1 VSEWPSDA
9 AGVPVSRAEAMGGLA
24 ARFASGK
31 GGVWGDSAVRSGN
44 GTGTVMGEAK
54 PGGWIVELAAAGF
67 RGGLGAGFANSED
80 GGFTGAKDSASDHG
94 SGRMVAKTFR

>member
-1 VSEWPSDA
+1 
-9 AGVPVSRAEAMGGLA
+9 
-24 ARFASGK
+24 
-31 GGVWGDSAVRSGN
+31 
-44 GTGTVMGEAK
+44 MGEAK

-94 SGRMVAKTFR
+94 SGRMVAKTFL